1 MSRKGKQPIALP
13 KQVEV
18 NITADLV
25 SVKGPKGQLSL
36 KRIRGIDVKKE
47 NEEVHVL
54 LNEAENGEGKFHGL
68 FRSLLFNMVKGVT
81 EGYNKSLEMIG
92 VGYRAAVQGQKLD
105 LQIGTSHPVSLPIPK
120 GIEVKVEKNNQI
132 HISGVDCREVG
143 QFAATVRSKKPP
155 EPYQGKGI
163 RYVGEYVRKKAG
175 KAAAKSGK

>member
-54 LNEAENGEGKFHGL
+54 L
-68 FRSLLFNMVKGVT
+68 R
-81 EGYNKSLEMIG
+81 
-92 VGYRAAVQGQKLD
+92 
-105 LQIGTSHPVSLPIPK
+105 
-120 GIEVKVEKNNQI
+120 
-132 HISGVDCREVG
+132 
-143 QFAATVRSKKPP
+143 
-155 EPYQGKGI
+155 
-163 RYVGEYVRKKAG
+163 
-175 KAAAKSGK
+175 